1 MVPLVV
7 GDDHPQVV
15 VHEVAFVQRNLPGG
29 KTISVSQRLA
39 DLVPRNLIPETI
51 PLTAFLHS
59 DVFSP
64 RKSQFY
70 VKAPH
75 KILDGRLEEVYN
87 GVLNYPVKGIC
98 YSLV

>member
-51 PLTAFLHS
+51 PITAFLHS
-59 DVFSP
+59 DALTP
-64 RKSQFY
+64 RESQFY
-70 VKAPH
+70 VKEPQ
-75 KILDGRLEEVYN
+75 KILDGRLEEVYHR
-87 GVLNYPVKGIC
+87 GSQLSSIRYLLF
-98 YSLV
+98 LV